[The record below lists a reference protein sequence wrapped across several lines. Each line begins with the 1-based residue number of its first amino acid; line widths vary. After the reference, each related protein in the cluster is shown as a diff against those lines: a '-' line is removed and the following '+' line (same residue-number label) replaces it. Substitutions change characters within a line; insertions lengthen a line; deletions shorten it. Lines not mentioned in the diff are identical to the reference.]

1 MVSIVMAENET
12 IRAAQ
17 SQIICIP
24 FSVPYKMS
32 LPESNIGDSATA
44 AESWG
49 LSVNNQVLSRYFPYN
64 AVPSTEVLSNAPLI
78 NPVTGEPYVDQQAQ
92 TGEEWLP
99 LSSDFDI
106 IRKTAFSFIRDKRF
120 TNNDDKTIQLIRQI
134 GEGTT
139 KLTAVVSSG
148 VYKGESYEYT
158 HGWEIGN
165 QNATHTINI
174 GAAGAKQTI
183 SAKELVTVGDSFDAV
198 YTHTEPYGQEVPGFL
213 SLRRQDLKFKFDTQ
227 SPWKAGLEWDDAYK
241 ASQAISLKA
250 LLELLYPFNNGKL
263 DLSVFGG
270 SSPMFQQAQG
280 KSFIDATYM
289 INKPFVEIAYKESF
303 GDQHGF
309 SDAVN
314 IKANYNFYL
323 QPYEK
328 ITKDLLVNMN
338 YLLAAGGQEKVPLPE
353 WVLPN
358 MYAMLIDSNHDSA
371 TYEFKHADN
380 WHPHLTLMA
389 GKGSWTWSTHSIGL
403 GAYIPNWLIPT
414 GKLAIQ
420 HAGQPVT
427 KTIPMETHSEYLNT
441 FATKLKEV
449 SEIPNNG
456 ALHHPGHS
464 LEHILNRRKYST
476 VGVSANKLKD
486 FMEEADKIKK
496 FFPMYTDIE
505 IPAANGGKIGKML
518 YESQTLDQFMQLTMA
533 AMYPKHS
540 VAGES
545 THQPKSFKSAIIKKD
560 SFIKKDDS
568 NEDNIS
574 LQEDNLYSDQ
584 LLKLRLNKFLE
595 EGTMLNISDS
605 KEEQDWAA
613 GKIYMKWIETHITD
627 ESDSVSTSTI
637 NMLNN
642 SFEGSA
648 AITGGHGAGFVKP
661 VIFGAKGAPPVPWIS
676 NIKWMA
682 TRNKINKFIREKTR
696 TVYDVYNGDYA
707 YSEVLFYEVAKFS
720 LSRGQKTFVQ
730 NIFLPNVPGMEVL
743 KYIDTQVKFGEEY
756 YYQVYAHT
764 LVVGTHYQ
772 LGKPAYLP
780 SADKVSATYM
790 NIILSYDFAPS
801 VYLIRTP
808 YYNTPVTMNG
818 ALHAPN
824 FNPNSDEIMQDSV
837 VFSPEKLEKTP
848 VWDKPPVFPDINFLP
863 LYGERDKILLNVN
876 FNIGEYDLKP
886 VFIDPG
892 EDGTFDTIK
901 KNQKRT
907 GDNDEIT
914 FRGDDFCGQIEVL
927 RIDKKPFSYA
937 DYAPVSNHR
946 IAILGGSSAFGFVD
960 DTLQPNKDYY
970 YIARAKD
977 AHGNYSNPS
986 PVYHVRVVAKEGEA
1000 PYAIIDM
1007 FFIEEVAEK
1016 KRKHRK
1022 SLMKYIRIQPSFKQ
1036 TYLHEGALKELPSVD
1051 EVNTTNL
1058 PELIGDPQLSRVV
1071 FGEKFKFRFTSKK
1084 TGKRFDLNLFIKNPS
1099 LADGEDKSTKGV
1111 QGTYSSGKC

>member
-1 MVSIVMAENET
+1 MAENET

-24 FSVPYKMS
+24 FNVPYKMS

-49 LSVNNQVLSRYFPYN
+49 FSVNDQVLSLYSPYN
-64 AVPSTEVLSNAPLI
+64 IAPTAQSLLLETQLSIYDDYLEI
-78 NPVTGEPYVDQQAQ
+78 SPYADK
-92 TGEEWLP
+92 
-99 LSSDFDI
+99 
-106 IRKTAFSFIRDKRF
+106 IRSAAFSVFRDKRF
-120 TNNDDKTIQLIRQI
+120 STDPALNDKTVQLTTQI
-134 GEGTT
+134 GGAGWHVAQGPNWPSIVQGQVLST
-139 KLTAVVSSG
+139 VVLSNTSDP
-148 VYKGESYEYT
+148 
-158 HGWEIGN
+158 N
-165 QNATHTINI
+165 
-174 GAAGAKQTI
+174 
-183 SAKELVTVGDSFDAV
+183 VTLQI
-198 YTHTEPYGQEVPGFL
+198 TEPYSIQTPIPQFEQQFL
-213 SLRRQDLKFKFDTQ
+213 FEFLPAFFGTETMAQ
-227 SPWKAGLEWDDAYK
+227 S
-241 ASQAISLKA
+241 A
-250 LLELLYPFNNGKL
+250 LLGGPIESLLNLIYPGGYYSPTGPHNAGK
-263 DLSVFGG
+263 DIPSKE
-270 SSPMFQQAQG
+270 A
-280 KSFIDATYM
+280 SFIDATYM

-696 TVYDVYNGDYA
+696 TVHDVYNGDYA

-764 LVVGTHYQ
+764 LVIGTHYGLVGSNAPA
-772 LGKPAYLP
+772 LGGL
-780 SADKVSATYM
+780 ADTQRQIWLKYR
-790 NIILSYDFAPS
+790 FAPA

-892 EDGTFDTIK
+892 EDGTLDTIK
-901 KNQKRT
+901 KNQRRT
-907 GDNDEIT
+907 DENDEIT

-927 RIDKKPFSYA
+927 RIDRKPFSYA

-977 AHGNYSNPS
+977 AHENYSNPS